1 MKLRTRNRPRYFRVM
16 TIAGY
21 GVGAL
26 YAATPGFI
34 VRSAPPGTT
43 TSAMSFNLVLT
54 TIGGAIGSAL
64 SALVLQAA
72 TAHGTAIPSGHGYV
86 VAAFVGA
93 GVLAVA
99 ALLSY
104 LLRPRPDYVRANEP
118 VLAE

>member
-21 GVGAL
+21 RVGAL

-72 TAHGTAIPSGHGYV
+72 TAHETAIPSGHGYV

>member
-1 MKLRTRNRPRYFRVM
+1 VKLRTRNRPRYFRVM

-43 TSAMSFNLVLT
+43 TSAMSFN
-54 TIGGAIGSAL
+54 
-64 SALVLQAA
+64 
-72 TAHGTAIPSGHGYV
+72 
-86 VAAFVGA
+86 